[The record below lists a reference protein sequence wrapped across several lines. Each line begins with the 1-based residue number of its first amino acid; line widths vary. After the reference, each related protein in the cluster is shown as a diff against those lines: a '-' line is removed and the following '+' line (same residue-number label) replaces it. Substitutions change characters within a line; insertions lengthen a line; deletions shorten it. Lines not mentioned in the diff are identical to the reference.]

1 MLTRAQGEWNAGAG
15 IKHNAPALCAVAPPV
30 VPIIGIKHE
39 LPRRC
44 DCPPLTRPHNGR
56 YVQCPPHG
64 ARAPRG
70 GRSRDF
76 FDRVASAFGVCPSS
90 ARRHLNRSPSN
101 CSMPFDELDPTGSP
115 LSMSA
120 HTVES

>member
-1 MLTRAQGEWNAGAG
+1 MLTLAQGEWIAGAG
-15 IKHNAPALCAVAPPV
+15 IKHNARTLCAVAPPV
-30 VPIIGIKHE
+30 APIIGLKHE

-70 GRSRDF
+70 GRLRGF
-76 FDRVASAFGVCPSS
+76 FDRVASAVGLSCGTAAPSLELQPIDCSTS
-90 ARRHLNRSPSN
+90 AR
-101 CSMPFDELDPTGSP
+101 
-115 LSMSA
+115 
-120 HTVES
+120 